1 MTASSPF
8 STSAE
13 FDEAVEQARQA
24 AQVYYDTGDA
34 LMTDADYDVLADRIA
49 ATVEAHPGWDDRG
62 ITTAVAAGAS
72 AGGDVRHPTAM
83 LSLDKIKTP
92 EEAAEFVATLGGDGC
107 LVEVKLDG
115 LAIRAE
121 YVDGALVL
129 AALRGDGT
137 TGEDVTAQVRRGVVG
152 LPEKLA

>member
-1 MTASSPF
+1 MVTRSPLF
-8 STSAE
+8 ADRTE
-13 FDEAVEQARQA
+13 FDEAVETARRA
-24 AQVYYDTGDA
+24 ARAYYDTGDA
-34 LMTDADYDVLADRIA
+34 VMTDADYDALADRIA
-49 ATVEAHPGWDDRG
+49 AAITEHPEWDDQG

-92 EEAAEFVATLGGDGC
+92 EEVEAFVATLTGDGC

-121 YVDGALVL
+121 YADGALTL
-129 AALRGDGT
+129 AALRGDGA
-137 TGEDVTAQVRRGVVG
+137 TGEDVTAQVRRGVAG
-152 LPEKLA
+152 L